1 MMSDDA
7 ADRLK
12 RLERQV
18 EDLRREVQELRGLRG
33 AEPVGAEP
41 LPELEPEA
49 AAPHPASP
57 RPAAPEA
64 RKPSDISAPL
74 RRGTARSARDV
85 ESFVGLAIL
94 GRVGIGA
101 VVLAAVY
108 FGQMGWTRFGPVG
121 RVASIYA
128 LGVVVIA
135 AGFALRARVAR
146 SYVAYLFGGGTA
158 LTYVAGVFAHL
169 RYDMLGDGGALAA
182 LLGSAALGQGLAL
195 WIGLEAMATL
205 ALGSAFAAP
214 FLVQS
219 TAESPVGLFLLALVL
234 HTWSAFVELKFGWH
248 RARAVGVIGAIAC
261 GLAWYG
267 SHTPVP
273 NVPSILHVEALIV
286 GVVLPDL
293 LAAWRRV
300 SVAGWR
306 HTVLAAG
313 LGAAQTAVLLFFG
326 TGMPGTRGF
335 GVVAAAG
342 LLGVGAALRVRGP
355 RLGAGVARA
364 GSLLLPLGAMV
375 FAFQQCVVWGIT
387 EERWHVMTAVALA
400 AVALFGVRR
409 WTGVADAGAVVAIVL
424 ATLPVAFEERVA
436 SAAEVG

>member
-12 RLERQV
+12 RLEQQV

-41 LPELEPEA
+41 LPEPEA

-169 RYDMLGDGGALAA
+169 RYDMLGDAGALAA

-286 GVVLPDL
+286 GVVLPDF

-306 HTVLAAG
+306 HAVLAA
-313 LGAAQTAVLLFFG
+313 
-326 TGMPGTRGF
+326 
-335 GVVAAAG
+335 
-342 LLGVGAALRVRGP
+342 
-355 RLGAGVARA
+355 
-364 GSLLLPLGAMV
+364 
-375 FAFQQCVVWGIT
+375 
-387 EERWHVMTAVALA
+387 
-400 AVALFGVRR
+400 
-409 WTGVADAGAVVAIVL
+409 
-424 ATLPVAFEERVA
+424 
-436 SAAEVG
+436 